1 MSETPEKPF
10 VPDKPNV
17 SRKFWIALW
26 LTCGVSVLIEFLVHR
41 HEHFQASTL
50 EKWLE
55 FRYVVPMLV
64 DSAFASA
71 TNRFGFYVLL
81 GFIACS
87 AAILLA
93 KGLGLFLKAREDYYD
108 DTP

>member
-17 SRKFWIALW
+17 SRKFWIVLW
-26 LTCGVSVLIEFLVHR
+26 VTCAVSILLELLVVLAPDLHR
-41 HEHFQASTL
+41 HEHFESS
-50 EKWLE
+50 
-55 FRYVVPMLV
+55 

-71 TNRFGFYVLL
+71 TNGFGFYVVL
-81 GFIACS
+81 GFLACS
-87 AAILLA
+87 SAILLA
-93 KGLGLFLKAREDYYD
+93 KGLGLFLKAKENYYD

>member
-10 VPDKPNV
+10 VPDEPTV

-26 LTCGVSVLIEFLVHR
+26 VTCGVSVLLELLVHR
-41 HEHFQASTL
+41 HEHFETS
-50 EKWLE
+50 
-55 FRYVVPMLV
+55 

-71 TNRFGFYVLL
+71 TNGFGFYVAL
-81 GFIACS
+81 GFLACS
-87 AAILLA
+87 SAILLA
-93 KGLGLFLKAREDYYD
+93 KGLGLLLKAKENYYD

>member
-10 VPDKPNV
+10 VPDEPTV

-26 LTCGVSVLIEFLVHR
+26 LTCGVSILLELLVPR
-41 HEHFQASTL
+41 HVHFESS
-50 EKWLE
+50 
-55 FRYVVPMLV
+55 

-71 TNRFGFYVLL
+71 TNGFGFYVAL
-81 GFIACS
+81 GFLACS
-87 AAILLA
+87 GAILLA
-93 KGLGLFLKAREDYYD
+93 KGLGLLLKAKENYYD

>member
-10 VPDKPNV
+10 VPDQPTV

-41 HEHFQASTL
+41 HEHF
-50 EKWLE
+50 EKS
-55 FRYVVPMLV
+55 
-64 DSAFASA
+64 DSALASA
-71 TNRFGFYVLL
+71 TNGFGFYIAL
-81 GFIACS
+81 GFLACS

-93 KGLGLFLKAREDYYD
+93 KGLGFFLKTRENYYD

>member
-10 VPDKPNV
+10 VPDQPTV

-26 LTCGVSVLIEFLVHR
+26 LTCGVSVLIEVLVHR
-41 HEHFQASTL
+41 HG
-50 EKWLE
+50 
-55 FRYVVPMLV
+55 
-64 DSAFASA
+64 
-71 TNRFGFYVLL
+71 FGFYVAL
-81 GFIACS
+81 GFLACS
-87 AAILLA
+87 GAILLA

>member
-10 VPDKPNV
+10 VPDEPTV

-26 LTCGVSVLIEFLVHR
+26 LTCGVSVLLELSVHR
-41 HEHFQASTL
+41 HVHFESS
-50 EKWLE
+50 
-55 FRYVVPMLV
+55 

-71 TNRFGFYVLL
+71 TNGFGFYVAL
-81 GFIACS
+81 GFLACS
-87 AAILLA
+87 SAILLA
-93 KGLGLFLKAREDYYD
+93 KGLGLLLKAKENYYD

>member
-10 VPDKPNV
+10 VPDQPTV

-26 LTCGVSVLIEFLVHR
+26 LICGVSVLIELTVKR
-41 HEHFQASTL
+41 HKHFEDA
-50 EKWLE
+50 
-55 FRYVVPMLV
+55 

-71 TNRFGFYVLL
+71 TNGFGFYVAL
-81 GFIACS
+81 GFLACS
-87 AAILLA
+87 GAILLA
-93 KGLGLFLKAREDYYD
+93 KGLGLLLKVREDYYN

>member
-10 VPDKPNV
+10 VPDQPTV

-41 HEHFQASTL
+41 HEHF
-50 EKWLE
+50 EKSDPAL
-55 FRYVVPMLV
+55 
-64 DSAFASA
+64 ASA
-71 TNRFGFYVLL
+71 TNGFGFYVAL
-81 GFIACS
+81 GFLACS
-87 AAILLA
+87 GAILLA
-93 KGLGLFLKAREDYYD
+93 KGLGFFLKARENYYD

>member
-1 MSETPEKPF
+1 MTEFPEKPF
-10 VPDKPNV
+10 IPDQPTV
-17 SRKFWIALW
+17 RWKFWIALSV
-26 LTCGVSVLIEFLVHR
+26 TCAVSILLELIVVLAPDLHR
-41 HEHFQASTL
+41 HEHFEATH
-50 EKWLE
+50 
-55 FRYVVPMLV
+55 
-64 DSAFASA
+64 SAFASA
-71 TNRFGFYVLL
+71 TNWFGFYVLL